1 MPGPVARF
9 DLFVRSS
16 ELATEAMHG
25 DSVSKKPDGYDDFL
39 RDVKQRVREARV
51 RAALA
56 VNSELVLLCW
66 SIGQCH

>member
-1 MPGPVARF
+1 
-9 DLFVRSS
+9 
-16 ELATEAMHG
+16 MHG